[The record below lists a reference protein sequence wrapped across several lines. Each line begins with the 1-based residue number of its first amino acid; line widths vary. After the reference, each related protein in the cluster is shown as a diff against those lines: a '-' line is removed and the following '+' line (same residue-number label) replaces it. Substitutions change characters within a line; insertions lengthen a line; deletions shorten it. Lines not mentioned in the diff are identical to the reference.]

1 MIWFAK
7 KYSSWAENCRKTGS
21 NIDDDFKLSKYTGP
35 KREHVEKAILSRPGL
50 QHLSS
55 HNEYRFSFS
64 HVLTVNKAI
73 LIEIKSVFDISR
85 FNLLMTGK

>member
-35 KREHVEKAILSRPGL
+35 KREHVEKAIFFQGPVYG
-50 QHLSS
+50 
-55 HNEYRFSFS
+55 
-64 HVLTVNKAI
+64 T
-73 LIEIKSVFDISR
+73 
-85 FNLLMTGK
+85 

>member
-1 MIWFAK
+1 MIWFGK

-35 KREHVEKAILSRPGL
+35 KREHVEKAIFSRPDL
-50 QHLSS
+50 RHLSS

-64 HVLTVNKAI
+64 HVLTVGIQSNINRDKI
-73 LIEIKSVFDISR
+73 NLCDIKI
-85 FNLLMTGK
+85 